1 MCLACLISC
10 ACNDWVLFG
19 WLQTG
24 PPQYQ
29 SSSIFED
36 ATPEEVR
43 DFFGDDEFRVSNK
56 WDDMLVYHKT
66 LEECQTTGTMK
77 VHWVRKVNNK

>member
-1 MCLACLISC
+1 
-10 ACNDWVLFG
+10 
-19 WLQTG
+19 
-24 PPQYQ
+24 
-29 SSSIFED
+29 
-36 ATPEEVR
+36 VR

-77 VHWVRKVNNK
+77 VHWVRKVSGSGDLL